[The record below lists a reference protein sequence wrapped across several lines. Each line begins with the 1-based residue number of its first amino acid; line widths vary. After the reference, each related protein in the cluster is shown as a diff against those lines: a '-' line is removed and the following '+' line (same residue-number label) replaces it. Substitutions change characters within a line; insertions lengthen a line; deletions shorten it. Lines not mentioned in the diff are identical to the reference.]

1 LAQGKVGNRPS
12 RRTWRGFSPATT
24 RVCHGAMSALMG
36 SAARSSFATPLYR
49 QDKTQLL
56 LPWEV
61 QTWRAQPCD
70 IQIDLTVFR
79 CAESRSVQWSW
90 NDKDNRS
97 RRHKRVGRPSRTSG
111 RENGREGSGR
121 RQARLAKEVGCTHH
135 CTAASLIST
144 NTGWTDM
151 STVEHV
157 LVDRSAGT
165 RSQGRL
171 L

>member
-1 LAQGKVGNRPS
+1 MFPCHYACVSWGDVGLD
-12 RRTWRGFSPATT
+12 GFCSPFF
-24 RVCHGAMSALMG
+24 VCHIEASARQDMPSLAARG
-36 SAARSSFATPLYR
+36 PYKASAA
-49 QDKTQLL
+49 
-56 LPWEV
+56 
-61 QTWRAQPCD
+61 CD
-70 IQIDLTVFR
+70 SPIDLTVFEY
-79 CAESRSVQWSW
+79 ADSGSMQWNL

-157 LVDRSAGT
+157 LADRSVGT